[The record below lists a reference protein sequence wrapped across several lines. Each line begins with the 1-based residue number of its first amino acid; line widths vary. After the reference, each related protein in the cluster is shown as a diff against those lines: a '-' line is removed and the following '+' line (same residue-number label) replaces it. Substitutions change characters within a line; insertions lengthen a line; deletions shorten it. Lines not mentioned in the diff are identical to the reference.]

1 MSSAKSRKK
10 IWIIIAAVA
19 VVAVIAV
26 FAVIKGKGSDSQ
38 KVSTEK
44 VTKRT
49 IIQTVSSN
57 GKIQPEKD
65 IKISPYIS
73 GEVVELTV
81 KEGEQVKQGTLLA
94 KIDPEIYISA
104 FDQSEAS
111 LNTQKANLAN
121 AKARLAQSKATFEN
135 SRLTF
140 ERQGRS
146 YSSRM

>member
-1 MSSAKSRKK
+1 MSIKKSRKK
-10 IWIIIAAVA
+10 LWIILAAAVI
-19 VVAVIAV
+19 VILIV
-26 FAVIKGKGSDSQ
+26 IVAVIKGKNEEGI

-73 GEVVELTV
+73 GEVVELYV
-81 KEGEQVKQGTLLA
+81 KEGDQVKEGDLLA
-94 KIDPEIYISA
+94 KIDPEIYVSQ
-104 FDQSEAS
+104 FDQSEAA

-121 AKARLAQSKATFEN
+121 SRARLVQMKAQFEN

-140 ERQGRS
+140 
-146 YSSRM
+146 